1 MMNKKI
7 LYIYILMG
15 DLHMAYQ
22 TDRPQRS
29 FSFDITGRFR
39 NSLHDLVTY
48 GEFPW
53 FILSCVVVIIGLI
66 YGLYLLVKYLFK
78 DSSPTTPPP
87 EPPPKKTTTTD
98 TTSPPKSDDDDKNK

>member
-1 MMNKKI
+1 
-7 LYIYILMG
+7 MG

-53 FILSCVVVIIGLI
+53 FILSCAVVIIGFI
-66 YGLYLLVKYLFK
+66 YGLYLLFSSKK
-78 DSSPTTPPP
+78 DSTPCPACPP
-87 EPPPKKTTTTD
+87 CPSKKTTTTD

>member
-1 MMNKKI
+1 
-7 LYIYILMG
+7 MG

-29 FSFDITGRFR
+29 FNILELIGNSWQSFEY
-39 NSLHDLVTY
+39 Y
-48 GEFPW
+48 GEVPW
-53 FILSCVVVIIGLI
+53 IFLSCLILVVGGIIGLI
-66 YGLYLLVKYLFK
+66 YGLYLLGKYIFSSKK
-78 DSSPTTPPP
+78 DSTPPP